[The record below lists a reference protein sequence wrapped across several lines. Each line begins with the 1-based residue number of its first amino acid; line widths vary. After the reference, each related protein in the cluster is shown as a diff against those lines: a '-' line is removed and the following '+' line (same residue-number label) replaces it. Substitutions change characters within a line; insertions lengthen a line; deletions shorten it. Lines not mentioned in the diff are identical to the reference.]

1 MAITTQAINMSALIN
16 MIRKSFIPLM
26 PDCFA
31 SSTRS
36 EIEKSDIEIKVYIY
50 IYAHKRVSFDCLSY
64 LLVHRRT
71 LLMAQFETCLLD
83 L

>member
-1 MAITTQAINMSALIN
+1 MAMTRQAINMSALIN

-36 EIEKSDIEIKVYIY
+36 EIEKSDFEIKVYIY
-50 IYAHKRVSFDCLSY
+50 ATKYPLIVS
-64 LLVHRRT
+64 RT
-71 LLMAQFETCLLD
+71 SWCIIECC
-83 L
+83 